1 MSVKFQLQEKFKFV
15 LKLTSVYKFS
25 INVSQFYHEPTITLD
40 PVLLTTYVWSTPELC
55 NLFLCVAFAHSY
67 VTDSNSD
74 VKKTGI
80 FCWKELLALDIYRF
94 ICNFLIFSYHKTK
107 IYHFYELSL
116 CIISFRVT
124 YMYYLSLTISQ
135 KNRIILY
142 LFLPCSNEQELL

>member
-74 VKKTGI
+74 VKKAGI
-80 FCWKELLALDIYRF
+80 FSWKKILL
-94 ICNFLIFSYHKTK
+94 
-107 IYHFYELSL
+107 
-116 CIISFRVT
+116 
-124 YMYYLSLTISQ
+124 
-135 KNRIILY
+135 
-142 LFLPCSNEQELL
+142 